1 MSPAARHSRRPVEA
15 KISRPRRETLDDVP
29 MFRFLKYASSAALC
43 ALLLVASATLGCRHL
58 PPPPNSLATHVSS
71 NWEADI
77 RKFEEADRTSP
88 PPRGGIE
95 FVGSSSIR
103 LWTTLAQDFPD
114 KPVFNRGF
122 GGSQLA
128 DSVNFADRI
137 IIPYAPKQVVI
148 YAGSNDINAGKS
160 AAEVYGD
167 FVALVTKIRKGLPRT
182 KIAFIA
188 VSPNPARW
196 SQIDRVREVNRLVA
210 AYCKEHNLTF
220 IDTFSL
226 MLGEDGQPKPDI
238 FVSDRLHM
246 NAKGYAI
253 WREAVAPLL
262 LK

>member
-1 MSPAARHSRRPVEA
+1 
-15 KISRPRRETLDDVP
+15 
-29 MFRFLKYASSAALC
+29 MFPFLKHASSVALC
-43 ALLLVASATLGCRHL
+43 AFLIVGLTTSGCRHV
-58 PPPPNSLATHVSS
+58 PPPPNSLARHDSS
-71 NWEADI
+71 MWANDI

-128 DSVNFADRI
+128 DSVNFAERI
-137 IIPYAPKQVVI
+137 IIPYAPKQVMI

-160 AAEVYGD
+160 ATEVYGD
-167 FVALVTKIRKGLPRT
+167 FVALVTKIRKELPRT
-182 KIAFIA
+182 KIAFVA

-196 SQIDRVREVNRLVA
+196 SQIDRVREVNRLAA
-210 AYCKEHNLTF
+210 AYCKQHDLTF

-238 FVSDRLHM
+238 FVADRLHM
-246 NAKGYAI
+246 NANGYAI

-262 LK
+262 LN